1 MKLIN
6 KIKNI
11 PKRLAK
17 VLTKRQSNIHKAI
30 NYEISSLTIYEKLLY
45 LVFYYFVSFII
56 LYIFYKSFVFS
67 LIMSL
72 LVASLLMPFKQ
83 KNELLKRKKN
93 LRVQFQDLLSALD
106 VAMRSGENIN
116 TAFKSTL
123 DSLLLIYN
131 EKADIIIEVKQI
143 LSWLS
148 NNIPLKDALANF
160 AERSNI
166 VEITNF
172 SAVIN
177 VIEGKSDKS
186 GDVIKQTQRLISE
199 TIEVELEIDTII
211 SDKKN
216 EQTIMLILPVIIVAT
231 MNFLG
236 NGFMDAL
243 HTTIIG
249 RVVATLALIIFACA
263 YIISTKITNIR
274 V

>member
-1 MKLIN
+1 
-6 KIKNI
+6 
-11 PKRLAK
+11 
-17 VLTKRQSNIHKAI
+17 
-30 NYEISSLTIYEKLLY
+30 
-45 LVFYYFVSFII
+45 
-56 LYIFYKSFVFS
+56 
-67 LIMSL
+67 
-72 LVASLLMPFKQ
+72 
-83 KNELLKRKKN
+83 
-93 LRVQFQDLLSALD
+93 
-106 VAMRSGENIN
+106 MRSGENIN
-116 TAFKSTL
+116 TAFKSAL

-143 LSWLS
+143 LNYLS

-166 VEITNF
+166 IEIINF

-243 HTTIIG
+243 HTTFIG